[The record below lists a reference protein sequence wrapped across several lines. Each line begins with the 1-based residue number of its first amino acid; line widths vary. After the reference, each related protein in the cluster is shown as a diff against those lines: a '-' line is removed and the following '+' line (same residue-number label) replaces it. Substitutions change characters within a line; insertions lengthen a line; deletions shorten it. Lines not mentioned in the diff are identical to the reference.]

1 MDVNQK
7 PSHKTVHNIYSFI
20 EFSTWSLTYTKNFDF
35 TAGGNTLI
43 WNYQRGDFCRM
54 SAFLLKNLH
63 CYQSH
68 IHVLFLDVTLTFSR
82 PVFGYV
88 NACRNTHPEIYFIYS
103 SNKEICCIFKTCC
116 LTYVLCSKNA
126 VYFIILSSSVQI
138 KCFSKTMC

>member
-1 MDVNQK
+1 
-7 PSHKTVHNIYSFI
+7 
-20 EFSTWSLTYTKNFDF
+20 
-35 TAGGNTLI
+35 
-43 WNYQRGDFCRM
+43 M

-116 LTYVLCSKNA
+116 L
-126 VYFIILSSSVQI
+126 
-138 KCFSKTMC
+138 